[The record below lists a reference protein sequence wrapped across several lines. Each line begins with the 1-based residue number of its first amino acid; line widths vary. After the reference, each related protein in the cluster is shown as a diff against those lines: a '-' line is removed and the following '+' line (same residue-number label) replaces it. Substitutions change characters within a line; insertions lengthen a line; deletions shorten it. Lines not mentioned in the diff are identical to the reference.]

1 MSNFKQG
8 NTLNDL
14 ILINFSIKYMKE
26 KIDKYDFYLHYIY
39 IIFIIIRNINN
50 IKIINY
56 LFDFIYICKKLKLTF
71 LFMLH

>member
-26 KIDKYDFYLHYIY
+26 KDRHI
-39 IIFIIIRNINN
+39 
-50 IKIINY
+50 
-56 LFDFIYICKKLKLTF
+56 
-71 LFMLH
+71 